1 LRAYCQAPCP
11 ANRKKGKEDALIF
24 QYLNN
29 VEMDYE
35 KIKLNSPQA
44 KRLLDYI
51 KRHDPHGMGL

>member
-1 LRAYCQAPCP
+1 
-11 ANRKKGKEDALIF
+11 
-24 QYLNN
+24 
-29 VEMDYE
+29 MDYE